1 MEHDAQVL
9 VLVVS
14 DKHTIVAHYVVD
26 SESEE
31 QLKPAFYALRD
42 RLERLGTLNDLEFW
56 VTDRC
61 CEGGNPLGHWITEVF
76 PAIKRAPT
84 KDRFHFIKGVT
95 ETLNGGFPTEKSNIG
110 VQLYDALVEF
120 PQEEMAP
127 VVDYLIRSR
136 KATSKIQAR
145 VIAKKKYRKHLRFIT
160 KPPLIQHQLW
170 KGARDEWTAV
180 AKEVWRERGKRCVI
194 RKESEYT
201 TGTLE
206 VWEAAESHIL
216 KGCVQQP
223 FPNYKDNFIFVGV
236 RCSCHTPWCRAARTV
251 ICVQRM
257 PKSGLPVYIGIDH
270 SVKNETKHSDLNK
283 LVNNVSRIDKKL
295 MKPCLDFKIHFM
307 NEQNDAVHGLRD
319 SHSLCLFPSAE
330 KALNERA
337 RELLTGGPLFP
348 KAALSPLSVLQPV
361 PKGHPYREEFGF
373 DYFDSQESKKAKAA
387 AAIAAAA
394 APADARA
401 GTTPL
406 DACAHSDADDASD
419 ADGDGHS
426 TSDSKDAE
434 GDPED
439 VDDDDVSDDACVAQR
454 KRQPK
459 QPGTG
464 PRERRSG
471 TMPCVAQ
478 GGSRSGKK
486 KTRCTK
492 SAGTNFFELSPV
504 TPHSRAELAI
514 VLQIIQDVQGRKTK
528 LTLKA
533 YKDTAQRYNAAVF
546 QLYAQASS
554 TAVAEVR
561 YAPTTA
567 SLLQKYFQQ
576 ERGAASRMRQ
586 ESALAHAAPAE
597 DDATATCTVR
607 QSIRNVLEASDAAAD
622 AADTLAA
629 MPASAPPP
637 SRKRS
642 KRTDGQASTKHS
654 RFEENARRQTI
665 EVRLTDIQSESER
678 TPPVR
683 TLRRLASKLG
693 MGGCNKKKAVD
704 LVADVRRAWERD
716 YPNTEVLTLDPEI
729 QPKPGTEEQLRARE

>member
-1 MEHDAQVL
+1 M
-9 VLVVS
+9 LVVS
-14 DKHTIVAHYVVD
+14 DRHTIVAHYVVD

-31 QLKPAFYALRD
+31 QLKPAFYALRN
-42 RLERLGTLNDLEFW
+42 RLERLGTLNELQFW

-61 CEGGNPLGHWITEVF
+61 CEGGNPLGNWITEVL

-84 KDRFHFIKGVT
+84 KDRFHLIKGVT
-95 ETLNGGFPTEKSNIG
+95 ETLNGGFPTEKSHIG

-120 PQEEMAP
+120 PEEEMAP
-127 VVDYLIRSR
+127 VVDYLIRTR
-136 KATSKIQAR
+136 KAASKNQAR
-145 VIAKKKYRKHLRFIT
+145 VIAKKKYRKHLRFKT
-160 KPPLIQHQLW
+160 KHPLIQHQLW

-180 AKEVWRERGKRCVI
+180 AEEVWRERGKRCVI

-223 FPNYKDNFIFVGV
+223 FPNYKDNFICVGV

-251 ICVQRM
+251 ICVQTT
-257 PKSGLPVYIGIDH
+257 PKSKLPVYIGIDH

-319 SHSLCLFPSAE
+319 AHSLCLFPSAE

-361 PKGHPYREEFGF
+361 PKGHAYREDFGF
-373 DYFDSQESKKAKAA
+373 EYFDSQQSMKAKAA
-387 AAIAAAA
+387 AAVAAAA

-401 GTTPL
+401 GTTSL
-406 DACAHSDADDASD
+406 DACAHSDADVASD
-419 ADGDGHS
+419 ADDPHGDGHS
-426 TSDSKDAE
+426 TSDCNDAE

-439 VDDDDVSDDACVAQR
+439 VSDDDVSDDGCVAQR

-471 TMPCVAQ
+471 TMPNVPQ
-478 GGSRSGKK
+478 GPSRSGKK

-492 SAGTNFFELSPV
+492 SAGSNFFELSPV

-514 VLQIIQDVQGRKTK
+514 VLEIIQDVQGRKTK
-528 LTLKA
+528 LTLKEYEA
-533 YKDTAQRYNAAVF
+533 TARRYNAAVF
-546 QLYAQASS
+546 QLFAQGSS
-554 TAVAEVR
+554 TAAAEVR

-567 SLLQKYFQQ
+567 SLLQQYFQK

-597 DDATATCTVR
+597 DDATATSTLR
-607 QSIRNVLEASDAAAD
+607 QSIQNVLEASDAAAD

-629 MPASAPPP
+629 MPSSAPLP
-637 SRKRS
+637 STKRKR
-642 KRTDGQASTKHS
+642 RDEQASTKHS

-665 EVRLTDIQSESER
+665 EVRLSDIQSESER
-678 TPPVR
+678 MLPVR

-693 MGGCNKKKAVD
+693 MGGCNRKKALD

-729 QPKPGTEEQLRARE
+729 QPEPGTEEHLRARE